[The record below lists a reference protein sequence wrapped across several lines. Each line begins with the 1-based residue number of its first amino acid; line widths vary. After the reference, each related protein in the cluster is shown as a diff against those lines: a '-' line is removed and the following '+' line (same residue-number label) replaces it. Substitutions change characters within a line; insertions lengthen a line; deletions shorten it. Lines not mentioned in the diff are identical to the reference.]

1 MAAGS
6 KPTPGPL
13 SEAIAEILRGQQAR
27 KKLTAAAIARAVGMS
42 PAQISGVFNAQKH
55 VDVEQLDRICFTL
68 SLDMEEVLREADQIA
83 AGRFSE
89 KSWTTPRL

>member
-6 KPTPGPL
+6 KPAPGPL

-27 KKLTAAAIARAVGMS
+27 KKTTAQAISKAVGMS
-42 PAQISGVFNAQKH
+42 PAQLSGVLNGQKH
-55 VDVEQLDRICFTL
+55 VDVEQLDRICFAL
-68 SLDMEEVLREADQIA
+68 SLDMEAVLREADEMS

-89 KSWTTPRL
+89 PGWSTPRL